1 MQQVCEVYRSAR
13 AFFVVSFS
21 QTVDGIW
28 VGNDV
33 RQTLAADSAAAALG
47 QAVLRALDASRQGQ
61 PRPADVG
68 QPTRDLLRFV
78 GAKSWTRFANAVQA
92 TGVRRHGP
100 SLTVT
105 AYERGE
111 HGAFLPRAD
120 KEVTGSIE
128 ALTDAELGARVLEAL
143 GQPIR
148 PTA

>member
-1 MQQVCEVYRSAR
+1 MQQVCDVYRSDR

-21 QTVDGIW
+21 QTLDGIW

-33 RQTLAADSAAAALG
+33 RQALAADSAVAALG

-61 PRPADVG
+61 PPPADVG
-68 QPTRDLLRFV
+68 QPTRDLLRFI
-78 GAKSWTRFANAVQA
+78 GAKSWTRFANTAQA
-92 TGVRRHGP
+92 AGVRRHGP

-111 HGAFLPRAD
+111 HGAFLPRTD
-120 KEVTGSIE
+120 KEVTSPLK

-143 GQPIR
+143 AQAVD
-148 PTA
+148 PTG